1 MVDDTKQPIQEQ
13 SPENLASVTQTKKPR
28 RSIWLILGVI
38 AGVVLLC
45 LAIVIT
51 NVIISSKKTAVEEAA
66 ITSILDNYM
75 KYMVA
80 RDVENAYALFSPE
93 FKEVFSLSDIEG
105 LTKGQTYELFEGYQ
119 SLFIQV
125 SRFSTVVSTE
135 KTMRDV
141 ARISGTITYEG
152 NIQGVFEASF

>member
-80 RDVENAYALFSPE
+80 RDVENAC
-93 FKEVFSLSDIEG
+93 K
-105 LTKGQTYELFEGYQ
+105 
-119 SLFIQV
+119 
-125 SRFSTVVSTE
+125 SRRLPPSA
-135 KTMRDV
+135 
-141 ARISGTITYEG
+141 AR
-152 NIQGVFEASF
+152 GVGRL